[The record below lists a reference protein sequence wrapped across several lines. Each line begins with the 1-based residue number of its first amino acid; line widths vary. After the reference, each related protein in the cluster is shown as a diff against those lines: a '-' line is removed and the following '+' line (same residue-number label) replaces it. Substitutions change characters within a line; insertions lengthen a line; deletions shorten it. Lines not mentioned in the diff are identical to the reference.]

1 MKAKKLKIYV
11 KTDSF
16 SFPIPALRFWIL
28 RGLSKFVIKCCQYNR
43 ISGRMSQS
51 SGYILKEITAEDIDQ
66 IIDKLEQEGPFEM
79 VNVETFDKNEG
90 KVVVKIY
97 TL

>member
-28 RGLSKFVIKCCQYNR
+28 RRLSKFIIKCCQSKR
-43 ISGRMSQS
+43 ISGRMPQS
-51 SGYILKEITAEDIDQ
+51 SEYILKEITAEDIDQ

-79 VNVETFDKNEG
+79 VNVETYDENER

>member
-1 MKAKKLKIYV
+1 MKAKKLKICV

-28 RGLSKFVIKCCQYNR
+28 RRLSKFVIKCCQSER
-43 ISGRMSQS
+43 ISGRMPQS
-51 SGYILKEITAEDIDQ
+51 NEYILKEITAEDIDQ
-66 IIDKLEQEGPFEM
+66 IIDKLEREGPFEM

-90 KVVVKIY
+90 KIVVKIY